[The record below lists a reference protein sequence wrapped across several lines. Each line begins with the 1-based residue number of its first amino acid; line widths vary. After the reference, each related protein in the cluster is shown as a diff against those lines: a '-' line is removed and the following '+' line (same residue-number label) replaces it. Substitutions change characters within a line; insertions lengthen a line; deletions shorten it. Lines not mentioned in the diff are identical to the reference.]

1 MSEDQIDQFDRLLSN
16 DGPAALVFHRALLS
30 VEGKDAWIFPPTF
43 AKSEAADEEE
53 EGSGGK
59 YQVDELHDDP
69 RRNVC
74 LIDSVGS
81 QANRMEPIFKREPY
95 AALVPQRSSR

>member
-43 AKSEAADEEE
+43 AKSEAADEEGAVGRCGDAFGE
-53 EGSGGK
+53 DAGADHDLGRLGEGGDGEKRGKAGAGEAAGGFLG
-59 YQVDELHDDP
+59 Q
-69 RRNVC
+69 
-74 LIDSVGS
+74 
-81 QANRMEPIFKREPY
+81 
-95 AALVPQRSSR
+95 